1 MMSTRK
7 TDLKHA
13 RSSWTRL
20 AVGMACGIAA
30 CKSGGDDA
38 GETKTAAAVVGVQTA
53 VVTKGPFTETLG
65 AIGTVT
71 PRPGHV
77 AALAAPQAARITH
90 VYVSAGQH
98 VAAGEP
104 LVELD
109 QTPFR
114 AATEAAEATLAA
126 AEKASQRQQRL
137 ATEGIVPRKDAD
149 QALADAAKARA
160 DAANARRAEQLSVIR
175 SPLGGVVTRMTA
187 VLGSTA
193 DVAQPLVEVADP
205 QALDILLSITP
216 TDASRVR
223 TGAKVTLSAG
233 QNATGEALGIGS
245 VADVGG
251 TVDTAS
257 RSVNVRVQA
266 PTTRRPLR
274 ISETVY
280 GQIAVAVHPNAI
292 TVPLESLVPDGEDF
306 KVFVVDGAGTAHE
319 RKVSVGGRTD
329 KIAEIT
335 EGLVSGERIVTYG
348 AYGVS
353 DSSKVIIAKDSNVPA
368 ASPSATP
375 EKP

>member
-1 MMSTRK
+1 MILQT
-7 TDLKHA
+7 LWGA
-13 RSSWTRL
+13 RWCAPVL
-20 AVGMACGIAA
+20 AGIMVGA
-30 CKSGGDDA
+30 CKGETAGGD
-38 GETKTAAAVVGVQTA
+38 AATPQAVVGVQTA

-65 AIGTVT
+65 ALGTIV

-77 AALAAPQAARITH
+77 AALAAPQPARITR
-90 VYVSAGQH
+90 VYVATGQH
-98 VAAGEP
+98 VTQGEP

-114 AATEAAEATLAA
+114 AATQAAEATLTA
-126 AEKASQRQQRL
+126 AEKANERQQRL
-137 ATEGIVPRKDAD
+137 ATEGIVARKDAD
-149 QALADAAKARA
+149 QAAADAAKARA
-160 DAANARRAEQLSVIR
+160 DAANARRAEQLSVVR

-187 VLGSTA
+187 VLGATA

-205 QALDILLSITP
+205 AALDILLNVSP
-216 TDASRVR
+216 NDAGRIR
-223 TGAKVTLSAG
+223 RGAKVTLAAG
-233 QNATGEALGIGS
+233 QNAAGETLGIGT

-274 ISETVY
+274 ISETIY
-280 GQIAVAVHPNAI
+280 GQIAIAVHPNAI
-292 TVPLESLVPDGEDF
+292 VVPLEALVPDGEEF
-306 KVFVVDGAGTAHE
+306 KVFVVDAAGTAHE

-335 EGLVSGERIVTYG
+335 RGLADGERVVTYG
-348 AYGVS
+348 AYGIS
-353 DSSKVIIAKDSNVPA
+353 DSSKVVPTKQPA
-368 ASPSATP
+368 AAAGTP

>member
-1 MMSTRK
+1 MISQR
-7 TDLKHA
+7 H
-13 RSSWTRL
+13 WRL
-20 AVGMACGIAA
+20 RGWLPAFAGAMTMAC
-30 CKSGGDDA
+30 SGGSSA
-38 GETKTAAAVVGVQTA
+38 GETATPQAVVGVQTA
-53 VVTKGPFTETLG
+53 IVTKGPFTETLG
-65 AIGTVT
+65 AIGTVV

-77 AALAAPQAARITH
+77 AALAAPQPARISH
-90 VYVSAGQH
+90 VYVSTGQH
-98 VAAGEP
+98 VAAGQP

-114 AATEAAEATLAA
+114 AATVAAEATLSA
-126 AEKASQRQQRL
+126 AEKANERQQRL

-149 QALADAAKARA
+149 QAAADVAKARA
-160 DAANARRAEQLSVIR
+160 DAANAQRAEQLSIVR

-205 QALDILLSITP
+205 SALDILLSVTP
-216 TDASRVR
+216 TDAARLR
-223 TGAKVTLSAG
+223 PGAKATLSAG
-233 QNATGEALGIGS
+233 QNATGEGLGIGS
-245 VADVGG
+245 VVDIGG

-274 ISETVY
+274 ISETIY
-280 GQIAVAVHPNAI
+280 GQIAVAVHSNAI
-292 TVPLESLVPDGEDF
+292 TVPLEALVPDGEDF
-306 KVFVVDGAGTAHE
+306 KVFVVDAAGTAHE

-329 KIAEIT
+329 KVAEIT
-335 EGLVSGERIVTYG
+335 DGLTGGERVVTYG

-353 DSSKVIIAKDSNVPA
+353 DSAKVVPA
-368 ASPSATP
+368 KQAATPPPAAAP

>member
-1 MMSTRK
+1 MNLET
-7 TDLKHA
+7 LWAA
-13 RSSWTRL
+13 RRYVAL
-20 AVGMACGIAA
+20 ATFLLAA
-30 CKSGGDDA
+30 CKGEASSGDA
-38 GETKTAAAVVGVQTA
+38 ATPQAVVGVQTA
-53 VVTKGPFTETLG
+53 VATQGPFTETLG
-65 AIGTVT
+65 ALGTIV

-77 AALAAPQAARITH
+77 AALAAPQPARITR
-90 VYVSAGQH
+90 VYVATGQH
-98 VAAGEP
+98 VTQGEP

-114 AATEAAEATLAA
+114 AATQAAEATLAA
-126 AEKASQRQQRL
+126 AEKANERQQRL
-137 ATEGIVPRKDAD
+137 ASEGIVARKDAD
-149 QALADAAKARA
+149 QAAADVAKARA
-160 DAANARRAEQLSVIR
+160 DAANARRAEQLSVMR

-187 VLGSTA
+187 VLGATA

-205 QALDILLSITP
+205 AALDILLNVTP
-216 TDASRVR
+216 NDAGRIR
-223 TGAKVTLSAG
+223 RGARVTLSAG
-233 QNATGEALGIGS
+233 QNATGEPLGIGT

-274 ISETVY
+274 ISETIY

-292 TVPLESLVPDGEDF
+292 TVPLEALVPDGEDF
-306 KVFVVDGAGTAHE
+306 KVFVVDAAGTAHE

-329 KIAEIT
+329 KVAEIT
-335 EGLVSGERIVTYG
+335 QGLARGERVVTYG

-353 DSSKVIIAKDSNVPA
+353 DSAKVITAKQPA
-368 ASPSATP
+368 PATAP